1 MSKPV
6 SKQALYSMISSQA
19 KEVIERVAELTKSD
33 NESVALG
40 ACKLLLNKA
49 LPDLKGLELERV
61 EVIDAET
68 KSSLIKTAEKLE
80 YQTKRGSIRLDGMS
94 INEAKQIVSEA
105 S

>member
-6 SKQALYSMISSQA
+6 SKQALYSMISSRA

-49 LPDLKGLELERV
+49 LPDLKGLEIERV
-61 EVIDAET
+61 EAIDAET
-68 KSSLIKTAEKLE
+68 SSNLIEAAEKLDT
-80 YQTKRGSIRLDGMS
+80 QTTGGFRLGGMNIS
-94 INEAKQIVSEA
+94 EAKQIISKA
-105 S
+105 N

>member
-6 SKQALYSMISSQA
+6 SKQALYSMISSRA

-49 LPDLKGLELERV
+49 LPDLKGLALERV
-61 EVIDAET
+61 EAIDAET
-68 KSSLIKTAEKLE
+68 NSSLIEIAEKLE
-80 YQTKRGSIRLDGMS
+80 RQTKSDFRLGGTSIS
-94 INEAKQIVSEA
+94 KAKQIISEA
-105 S
+105 N